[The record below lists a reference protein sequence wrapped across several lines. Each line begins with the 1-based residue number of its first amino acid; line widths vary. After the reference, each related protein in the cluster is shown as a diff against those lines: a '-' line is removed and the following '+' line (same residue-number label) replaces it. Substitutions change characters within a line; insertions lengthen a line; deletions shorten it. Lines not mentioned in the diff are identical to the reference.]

1 MTICKETDF
10 SFNITCIYMRYI
22 KNRAQTRSLAP
33 LTFLMKTKSE
43 IRKGAKKTTE
53 CPKKNAPIKQK
64 WPNMAGL
71 STFQSGPKGSKSI
84 SDKLFFVLIGQ

>member
-64 WPNMAGL
+64 WPNMAGFVKIPEG
-71 STFQSGPKGSKSI
+71 SKGAQKGSKW
-84 SDKLFFVLIGQ
+84 